1 MAENLKDI
9 LAECEVAVE
18 PKKNQEIVEV
28 TPEQLADAIDA
39 YYDADQAEKAAKKSK
54 DGLKATINAAIA
66 KMPIVNDKLN
76 LNGNEHALQVVKK
89 HKYSLNQTACHDS
102 AEFQDAMDKKQVI
115 VVDRSHNLTMTDE
128 EAADLRDL
136 LIANGR
142 ANLAEK
148 IETVYSLNCKPDE
161 LRQYKGRISESV
173 GFDLGAF
180 INDDEVIQ
188 FSAKAKKF

>member
-18 PKKNQEIVEV
+18 PKKNAEVAEV
-28 TPEQLADAIDA
+28 TPEQLAEAIDA

-54 DGLKATINAAIA
+54 DGLKATINAAVA
-66 KMPIVNDKLN
+66 TMPIANDKLN

-89 HKYSLNQTACHDS
+89 HKYSLNQAACHDS
-102 AEFQDAMDKKQVI
+102 AEFQDALDKKQI
-115 VVDRSHNLTMTDE
+115 IIVDRSHNLAMTDE
-128 EAADLRDL
+128 EAADLRQL
-136 LIANGR
+136 LLANGR
-142 ANLAEK
+142 AELAEK
-148 IETVYSLNCKPDE
+148 IETVYNLNCKPDE

-173 GFDLGAF
+173 GFDLGSF

-188 FSAKAKKF
+188 FSAKPKKF